1 MTNSAADVAH
11 TNTILVSSTK
21 ELLAA
26 IKSAT
31 GGETILL
38 APGSYDRVQITNKAF
53 SSEVTIK
60 SADADHP
67 AMIKGVVLNHVANLT
82 FDHVDVTHQPSQAG
96 IVTARAF
103 NVMNSSSIS
112 LTNSNVHG
120 SVDGN
125 FGNDG
130 IGAGFMNSNDVTLT
144 GNTFH
149 DLHRGAVIDNAVGV
163 NVSNNSVYDIRSDGF
178 DFSEARNVVI
188 DSNNFGQFRS
198 AATNAV
204 DHPGIIQFWTNGDTK
219 ANENIVISNN
229 VSLQSSFDGWPIGG
243 IFMRDEKG
251 NLPYRN
257 VLIENNVIY
266 TRDSDTITLGHAI
279 GATIRNNT
287 VLSVAGSDEKAS
299 IHVWDRSQDVV
310 VENNISNGLILRAD
324 SAVKSS
330 GNTLVQWEDPNRPGY
345 YGDNFVNALN
355 ATKLA
360 DLIPIPGS
368 ASAPIGSA
376 LLSAMKDHP
385 PVFIE
390 AHANNGTIGS
400 LTNVFSIESFQP
412 GKSLPDIFGKT
423 ATFEWSF
430 GDGTKATGMS
440 ASHTYERGG
449 LFDVFLTVKDGAH
462 SVTFNKSVAVVNP
475 VLLDLKFDG
484 NVIDSSDKARITDWQ
499 GKADFDA
506 HGTGKA
512 ALFDGGKTNTAVV
525 VHEADDLSGLKQ
537 MTLSFD
543 FKADGKGD
551 GRMVWLHGSFGV
563 EMTAGK
569 LSVMTVGENGVAQ
582 WTKVG
587 DTSMLDQRW
596 HSLTLRYDG
605 INGELDIL
613 VDGNLAGR
621 TVGQIGAL
629 AEVTTGRD
637 LTIGGAFG
645 RNFIGDIDNVKIVQ
659 GVDKQVALPLAS
671 DADGVTLRGS
681 AIADTLLNKQGN
693 DVFRSGLGA
702 DQIKFDKATI
712 GHGDVDRILDID
724 FKGGDKI
731 IFSGFETGTFQ
742 QITGGNVLQI
752 TDNGRGALIDSF
764 ADIKELVQ
772 ATHGAIT
779 ATRSHDTDLQLDF
792 HQQDG
797 VAHQIIIANG
807 WLQY

>member
-1 MTNSAADVAH
+1 MTTLSTDAVH
-11 TNTILVSSTK
+11 TTSILVSSTK

-26 IKSAT
+26 LKTAT

-38 APGSYDRVQITNKAF
+38 APGSYDRVQVSNKSF

-60 SADADHP
+60 SADVDHP
-67 AMIKGVVLNHVANLT
+67 ALIKGVVLNHVANLT

-96 IVTARAF
+96 LLAARAF

-130 IGAGFMNSNDVTLT
+130 IGAGFMNSKDIVLT
-144 GNTFH
+144 GNKFH

-163 NVSNNSVYDIRSDGF
+163 DVSNNFVYDIRSDGF
-178 DFSEARNVVI
+178 DFSETRNVVI

-198 AATNAV
+198 AATNVV

-219 ANENIVISNN
+219 ASENIVISNN
-229 VSLQSSFDGWPIGG
+229 VSLQPSFDGWPVGG

-266 TRDSDTITLGHAI
+266 TRDADTITLGHAI

-287 VLSVAGSDEKAS
+287 VLSAAGSDEKAS
-299 IHVWDRSQDVV
+299 IHVWDRSKDVV
-310 VENNISNGLILRAD
+310 VENNVSNGLILRAD
-324 SAVKSS
+324 SQVTSS
-330 GNTLVQWEDPNRPGY
+330 GNTLVQWQDPNRPGY

-368 ASAPIGSA
+368 AAAPIGSA
-376 LLSAMKDHP
+376 LLSTMKDHP

-390 AHANNGTIGS
+390 AHANNGSNGS
-400 LTNVFSIESFQP
+400 LTSIFSIESFQP
-412 GKSLPDIFGKT
+412 GKTLPDIFGKT

-430 GDGTKATGMS
+430 GDGTKATGTS
-440 ASHTYERGG
+440 ATHTYDRGG
-449 LFDVFLTVKDGAH
+449 LFDVFLTVKDGSR
-462 SVTFNKSVAVVNP
+462 SVTFNKSVAIVNP

-484 NVIDSSDKARITDWQ
+484 NVVDNSDKARITGWQ
-499 GKADFDA
+499 GNADFDV
-506 HGTGKA
+506 HGAGKA
-512 ALFDGGKTNTAVV
+512 ASFDGGKTNTAVV
-525 VHEADDLSGLKQ
+525 VDEADDLSGLKQ

-543 FKADGKGD
+543 FKAEGKGD
-551 GRMVWLHGSFGV
+551 GRLVWLHGSFGV

-596 HSLTLRYDG
+596 HSFTLRYDG
-605 INGELDIL
+605 TRGELDIL
-613 VDGNLAGR
+613 IDGNLAGR

-629 AEVTTGRD
+629 AETIVGRD

-645 RNFIGDIDNVKIVQ
+645 RNFVGDIDNVKIIQ

-702 DQIKFDKATI
+702 DQIKFDKTTI
-712 GHGDVDRILDID
+712 TNGDVDRILDID
-724 FKGGDKI
+724 FNGGDKI
-731 IFSGFETGTFQ
+731 IFSGFETGMFK
-742 QITGGNVLQI
+742 QITGGNVLQV
-752 TDNGRGALIDSF
+752 TDNGRGAIIDSF

-772 ATHGAIT
+772 ATQGAVT
-779 ATRSHDTDLQLDF
+779 ATRSHGVDLQIDI

-797 VAHQIIIANG
+797 VAHQIVIANG